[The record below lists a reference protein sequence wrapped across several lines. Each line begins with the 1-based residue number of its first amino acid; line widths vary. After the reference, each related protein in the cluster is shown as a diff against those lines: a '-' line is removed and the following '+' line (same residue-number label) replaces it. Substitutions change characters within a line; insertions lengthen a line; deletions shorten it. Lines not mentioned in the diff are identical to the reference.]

1 MCWIPLHANKHK
13 QRKQESSYRQLE
25 AKTNR
30 WGDRWLYILLR
41 LPQFHN
47 TCIQHTNSSFMSPKH
62 GWYEKLQCLHGMI
75 CYGWSGKSC
84 CVNSIKLH
92 GMICYGWS
100 GKSCCVN
107 SVKLHG
113 MICYGW
119 SGKSCCVNSV
129 KLPGMICYGWSGK
142 SGCVNS
148 VKTCNKN

>member
-1 MCWIPLHANKHK
+1 MGRIQGGEEMNVREYWKGNQKWTIQRNWQHRVHKTEKNKTKTSYNICWIPLHANKHK

-84 CVNSIKLH
+84 CVNSVKVFTRHDLLW
-92 GMICYGWS
+92 MIW
-100 GKSCCVN
+100 
-107 SVKLHG
+107 
-113 MICYGW
+113 
-119 SGKSCCVNSV
+119 
-129 KLPGMICYGWSGK
+129 
-142 SGCVNS
+142 
-148 VKTCNKN
+148 